1 MIGKLKGIVDSVED
15 EALILDVNGVGY
27 LVSASART
35 LRAIP
40 AVGEPAELLIET
52 YVREDAIRLYGF
64 LHGGRARLVSLA
76 AKRAGRRRQGRA
88 RDSRRAL
95 GGSVEHG
102 GRAARQGDDGARAG
116 GRPEA
121 RRAPRARAQGQG
133 AGDVRRRFRPCGI
146 QVAST
151 RPSSPRP
158 PRTRCSPS
166 LASATPRPRPPPRWP
181 GFPLSSDRRPRPP
194 RSSARA

>member
-1 MIGKLKGIVDSVED
+1 MIGKLKGVVDSVED

-40 AVGEPAELLIET
+40 AVGRADGAAHRDPCARRRDQTL
-52 YVREDAIRLYGF
+52 RLP
-64 LHGGRARLVSLA
+64 HRGRARLVSLA
-76 AKRAGRRRQGRA
+76 AERAGGRRQGRA
-88 RDSRRAL
+88 RDSRRAV
-95 GGSVEHG
+95 GGSVEHS
-102 GRAARQGDDGARAG
+102 GRKAGQGDDGACAG
-116 GRPEA
+116 RWPEA

-133 AGDVRRRFRPCGI
+133 AGDVPSPISSMRNR
-146 QVAST
+146 VAST

-158 PRTRCSPS
+158 PRTRSSPS
-166 LASATPRPRPPPRWP
+166 LASATASPRPPPPWP